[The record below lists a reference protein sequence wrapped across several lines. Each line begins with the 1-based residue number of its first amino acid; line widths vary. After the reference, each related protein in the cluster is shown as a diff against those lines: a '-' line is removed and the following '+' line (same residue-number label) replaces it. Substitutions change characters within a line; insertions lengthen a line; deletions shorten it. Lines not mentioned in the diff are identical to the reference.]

1 MSDENEMISVDITPE
16 KDSSTED
23 LSVVVLDDDEKPVE
37 QSSSDDSDDSDP
49 HKAIEKLKK
58 KLKKEKEA
66 RQDAERRAKEA
77 DFQAKRAS
85 LEVEDTQ
92 LHLVNNAIETI
103 KRDNEI
109 LTANY
114 AESMRNGDYEAGAR
128 ITSMMS
134 QNEANLKKL
143 EDGRIRMEQEAKTK
157 PPLPPS
163 PPQVLKPKQQI
174 DQIIGQV
181 SRPSAEWLK
190 EHRDHFDDEKVIN
203 KMFRAHGDAIDDGIA
218 PDTQEY
224 FRYIEGR
231 LGIKRDDNGG
241 SPMSSA
247 AKPVSRQAA
256 PPPSAP
262 VNRDGN
268 RTNVAHLT
276 KAQAEAAKSFG
287 MTDKEYAMHMIALK
301 KEGRLSH

>member
-1 MSDENEMISVDITPE
+1 MSDENEMISVDIGPE
-16 KDSSTED
+16 KDSSSDD
-23 LSVVVLDDDEKPVE
+23 LSVVVLDDDEKIVARDN
-37 QSSSDDSDDSDP
+37 SDDTDP
-49 HKAIEKLKK
+49 HKAIEVLKQQ
-58 KLKKEKEA
+58 LKKEKEA
-66 RQDAERRAKEA
+66 RQEAERRAQNA
-77 DFQAKRAS
+77 DFQAKKAN

-143 EDGRIRMEQEAKTK
+143 EDGRIRMEHEAKNK
-157 PPLPPS
+157 PALPQS
-163 PPQVLKPKQQI
+163 PPQPLRPEQQI
-174 DQIIGQV
+174 DEIIGQV
-181 SRPSAEWLK
+181 SKPSAQWLK

-203 KMFRAHGDAIDDGIA
+203 KMFRAHGDAVDDGIA
-218 PDTQEY
+218 PDTPEY

-231 LGIKRDDNGG
+231 LGIKQNEPEG

-247 AKPVSRQAA
+247 AKPVPRQA

-262 VNRDGN
+262 VNRDAG
-268 RTNVAHLT
+268 RTNIAHLT
-276 KAQAEAAKSFG
+276 KAQAEAARSFG
-287 MTDKEYAMHMIALK
+287 MTDKEYAMHVIALK